1 MLCSQEGS
9 ASLSERC
16 SKFFFDFSVFFS
28 YYSYKEKTLKY
39 YSPEQLEKKY
49 VRTWCH
55 KSQGEARDLHLL
67 QNWRAVAGGGPWGN
81 LTSLE
86 ATSQEYMV

>member
-9 ASLSERC
+9 VSLSEGC

-49 VRTWCH
+49 VRT
-55 KSQGEARDLHLL
+55 
-67 QNWRAVAGGGPWGN
+67 
-81 LTSLE
+81 
-86 ATSQEYMV
+86 